1 VTEVLIVEDDHSMHQ
16 VLSELLAHL
25 GYRVHAVRTGR
36 EGLEAAARRLPDI
49 VLLDLG
55 LPDIPGIEVI
65 RRLRSWSEVPIL
77 VVSGSRQRRRKA
89 DALDAGADDF
99 VDKPFDVGELRA
111 RLRVAERRAGAAG
124 ERPTRRGFGELEVDY
139 TRRRVH
145 RGADEV
151 LLTETEWLLLEALT
165 RDPGRVVSHGWLVSQ
180 VWGAHAGAAMHESMR
195 SHMRSLRA
203 KLGDDARAPR
213 LIRTEV
219 GIGYRWICLP
229 SAGRAGTPGTAELL
243 GSALKLREEVAAWE
257 AGRDGAGRQGAH
269 GSVADLVDGVI
280 RAIEEAGEEPRPG

>member
-1 VTEVLIVEDDHSMHQ
+1 MTEVLVVEDDPSMHR
-16 VLSELLAHL
+16 VLSELLGHL
-25 GYRVHAVRTGR
+25 GYDVHVARTGR
-36 EGLEAAARRLPDI
+36 EGLDAAARRLPDI

-55 LPDIPGIEVI
+55 LPDIPGLDVI
-65 RRLRSWSEVPIL
+65 RRLREWSEVPIL

-111 RLRVAERRAGAAG
+111 RLRAAERRAGAAG
-124 ERPTRRGFGELEVDY
+124 ERPTRRGFGDLEVDY

-145 RGADEV
+145 RGTDEV
-151 LLTETEWLLLEALT
+151 LLTETEWVLLEALT
-165 RDPGRVVSHGWLVSQ
+165 RDPGRVVSHAWLVSQ

-203 KLGDDARAPR
+203 KLGDDARSPR

-219 GIGYRWICLP
+219 GVGYRWICPP
-229 SAGRAGTPGTAELL
+229 SPGRAGVAGPADLLEL
-243 GSALKLREEVAAWE
+243 ARRLREEVAAWE
-257 AGRDGAGRQGAH
+257 DGRSATP
-269 GSVADLVDGVI
+269 GSVVDLVDGVI
-280 RAIEEAGEEPRPG
+280 GALEEAGAGADEQP

>member
-1 VTEVLIVEDDHSMHQ
+1 MTEVLVVEDDPSMHQ
-16 VLSELLAHL
+16 VLSELLGHL
-25 GYRVHAVRTGR
+25 GYDVHVARTGR
-36 EGLEAAARRLPDI
+36 EGLDAAARRLPDI

-55 LPDIPGIEVI
+55 LPDIPGLDVI
-65 RRLRSWSEVPIL
+65 RRLREWSEVPIL

-111 RLRVAERRAGAAG
+111 RLRAAERRAGAAA
-124 ERPTRRGFGELEVDY
+124 ERPTRRGFGDLEVDY

-145 RGADEV
+145 RGTDEV
-151 LLTETEWLLLEALT
+151 LLTETEWVLLEALT
-165 RDPGRVVSHGWLVSQ
+165 RDPGRVVSHAWLVSQ

-203 KLGDDARAPR
+203 KLGDDARSPR

-219 GIGYRWICLP
+219 GVGYRWICPP
-229 SAGRAGTPGTAELL
+229 STGRADVAGPADLLEL
-243 GSALKLREEVAAWE
+243 ARRLREEVAAWE
-257 AGRDGAGRQGAH
+257 DGRSAGP
-269 GSVADLVDGVI
+269 GSVVDLVDGVI
-280 RAIEEAGEEPRPG
+280 GALEEAGAGADEKP

>member
-1 VTEVLIVEDDHSMHQ
+1 MTDVLVVEDDPSMHQ
-16 VLSELLAHL
+16 VLSELLTHL
-25 GYRVHAVRTGR
+25 GYGVHVARTGR
-36 EGLEAAARRLPDI
+36 EGLDAAARRLPDI

-55 LPDIPGIEVI
+55 LPDIAGLDVI
-65 RRLRSWSEVPIL
+65 RRLREWSEVPIL

-99 VDKPFDVGELRA
+99 VDKPFDVAELRA
-111 RLRVAERRAGAAG
+111 RLRVAERRADAAG
-124 ERPTRRGFGELEVDY
+124 ERPTRRGFGDLDVDY

-151 LLTETEWLLLEALT
+151 LLTDTEWVLLEALT
-165 RDPGRVVSHGWLVSQ
+165 RDPGRVVTHAWLVGQ

-203 KLGDDARAPR
+203 KLGDDARSPR

-219 GIGYRWICLP
+219 GVGYRWICPP
-229 SAGRAGTPGTAELL
+229 SSGPAAAGTTELL
-243 GSALKLREEVAAWE
+243 GLARRLREEVAAWE
-257 AGRDGAGRQGAH
+257 DGRSAAQ
-269 GSVADLVDGVI
+269 GSVVELVDDVI
-280 RAIEEAGEEPRPG
+280 GALEKAGEAAADEETDEQA

>member
-1 VTEVLIVEDDHSMHQ
+1 MTEVLVIEDDPTMHQ
-16 VLSELLAHL
+16 VLSELLVHL

-36 EGLEAAARRLPDI
+36 EGLDAAARRLPDI

-65 RRLRSWSEVPIL
+65 RRLRSSSEVPIL

-99 VDKPFDVGELRA
+99 VDKPFDVAELRA
-111 RLRVAERRAGAAG
+111 RLRVAERRAGAG
-124 ERPTRRGFGELEVDY
+124 GDHPTRRGFGDLEVDY

-145 RGADEV
+145 RGGDEV

-165 RDPGRVVSHGWLVSQ
+165 RDPGRVVSHGWLVRQ

-219 GIGYRWICLP
+219 GIGYRWICPP
-229 SAGRAGTPGTAELL
+229 STGQAGALGTSELL
-243 GSALKLREEVAAWE
+243 SSALRLREEVAAWE
-257 AGRDGAGRQGAH
+257 SGRDGADQGGRR
-269 GSVADLVDGVI
+269 GSVVELVDGVI
-280 RAIEEAGEEPRPG
+280 GAIEEAGEASRPT